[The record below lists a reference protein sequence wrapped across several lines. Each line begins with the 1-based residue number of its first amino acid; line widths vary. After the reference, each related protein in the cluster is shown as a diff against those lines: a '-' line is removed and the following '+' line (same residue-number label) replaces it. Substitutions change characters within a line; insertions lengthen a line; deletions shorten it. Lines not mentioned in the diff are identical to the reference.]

1 MIFSGETL
9 FEEKGFPDLLR
20 KSGPNPLPKN
30 FNLEKN
36 DRVYFVNTRFF
47 VLFFSIAEIPD
58 EQNACCDDHRK
69 YKDNCEQFEDKS
81 PAGTADNNRRR
92 TVRTADNAKRRIF
105 RKHILY
111 PFLL

>member
-1 MIFSGETL
+1 MTA
-9 FEEKGFPDLLR
+9 
-20 KSGPNPLPKN
+20 
-30 FNLEKN
+30 
-36 DRVYFVNTRFF
+36 YFCEYAVF

-58 EQNACCDDHRK
+58 KQNACRDDHRK
-69 YKDNCEQFEDKS
+69 YKNNCEQFEDKS

-92 TVRTADNAKRRIF
+92 TVRTADNAKRGGF